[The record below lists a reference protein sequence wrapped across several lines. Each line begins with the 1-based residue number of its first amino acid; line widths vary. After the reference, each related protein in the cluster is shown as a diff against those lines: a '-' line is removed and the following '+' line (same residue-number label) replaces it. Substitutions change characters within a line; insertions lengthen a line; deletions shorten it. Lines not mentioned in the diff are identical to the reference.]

1 MMHCPNPTWPGGW
14 LAGLLGPVLG
24 AGLALASLHTQAAI
38 SVTLTDATPTLVAD
52 AATCKSPID
61 GKDFT
66 TCKST
71 ATVSTTAIGGAA
83 APDVEFKKS
92 FDAWNAGLPAAG
104 KWTLV
109 SAGLLP
115 GGTLKISVFDA
126 FTANTLAGVEIRVLW
141 DYDGATKDQY
151 FWTQGLLD
159 NYTLSPLAI
168 VAPFYEMDNAGSAIT
183 ALYPFQ
189 YEDKH
194 FYDKPAAP
202 WPNSSFTARALLA
215 RQDSA
220 FRTLTVYEGVAYSFA
235 LSGVAVVPEP
245 ASAWLALAGL
255 AWLAVRRLR
264 G

>member
-1 MMHCPNPTWPGGW
+1 MLHCQSPRLPGRL
-14 LAGLLGPVLG
+14 LAGLLSAVLG
-24 AGLALASLHTQAAI
+24 ASLALTSQPTRAAI

-52 AATCKSPID
+52 AATCKSLLN
-61 GKDFT
+61 GKDFS

-71 ATVSTTAIGGAA
+71 ATVSTTAIGGGA

-126 FTANTLAGVEIRVLW
+126 SAADTSGGVEIRVLW
-141 DYDGATKDQY
+141 DYDGTTKDQY
-151 FWTQGLLD
+151 YWAQGLLD
-159 NYTLSPLAI
+159 NYTLAPLAI
-168 VAPFYEMDNAGSAIT
+168 VPPFYEMDNAGSGIS

-245 ASAWLALAGL
+245 ASALLALAGL
-255 AWLAVRRLR
+255 AWLAARRMR

>member
-1 MMHCPNPTWPGGW
+1 MLHCQIPRLPGSL
-14 LAGLLGPVLG
+14 LAGLLSAVLG
-24 AGLALASLHTQAAI
+24 ASLVLASLPTQAAI
-38 SVTLTDATPTLVAD
+38 SVTLTDATPTLVAE
-52 AATCKSPID
+52 AATCKSLID

-92 FDAWNAGLPAAG
+92 FDAWNAGLPAAS

-126 FTANTLAGVEIRVLW
+126 FTENTLGGVEIRVLW
-141 DYDGATKDQY
+141 DYDGITKDQY
-151 FWTQGLLD
+151 FWAQGLLD

-168 VAPFYEMDNAGSAIT
+168 VAPFYEMDNAGSAT
-183 ALYPFQ
+183 SALYPFQ
-189 YEDKH
+189 YADKH

-202 WPNSSFTARALLA
+202 WPNSSFIARALLA

-235 LSGVAVVPEP
+235 LSAVAVVPEP
-245 ASAWLALAGL
+245 ASALLALAGL